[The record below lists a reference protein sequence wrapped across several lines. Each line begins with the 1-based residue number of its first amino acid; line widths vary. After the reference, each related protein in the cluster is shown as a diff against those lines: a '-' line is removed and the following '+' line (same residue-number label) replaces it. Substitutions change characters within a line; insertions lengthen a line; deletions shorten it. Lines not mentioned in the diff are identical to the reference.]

1 VRVELWV
8 ERLPGDHY
16 PILHKVYKT
25 PVGDLSVQVRKTEDW
40 THGNAIPLM
49 DDFQIP
55 RAVKPLIQTAAD
67 VEVLRYLLIPPT
79 AEDVAAFKAEA
90 AHASAFSQQQGVM
103 IAGGWGVCADMVG
116 WLCGLQEMVL
126 MAIDQP
132 ELLGRLMDV
141 INSWNESRMKV
152 ILEGGV
158 DLFIRRAWYESTQ
171 FWSPALYRKFL
182 LPRLQR
188 EVNLAHEYG
197 IPFGYIMTAGML
209 SLSDPILASGVDV
222 LIGIDPL
229 QQGANPLATIR
240 QRLGG
245 KVCLWG
251 GVNGAITVEEGRPEE
266 VRIAVKQALETM
278 RGCNGFILSPVDNI
292 TEITPN
298 AWRNVNVLV
307 EVWKELR

>member
-1 VRVELWV
+1 
-8 ERLPGDHY
+8 
-16 PILHKVYKT
+16 
-25 PVGDLSVQVRKTEDW
+25 
-40 THGNAIPLM
+40 
-49 DDFQIP
+49 
-55 RAVKPLIQTAAD
+55 
-67 VEVLRYLLIPPT
+67 
-79 AEDVAAFKAEA
+79 
-90 AHASAFSQQQGVM
+90 
-103 IAGGWGVCADMVG
+103 
-116 WLCGLQEMVL
+116 
-126 MAIDQP
+126 
-132 ELLGRLMDV
+132 
-141 INSWNESRMKV
+141 
-152 ILEGGV
+152 
-158 DLFIRRAWYESTQ
+158 
-171 FWSPALYRKFL
+171 
-182 LPRLQR
+182 LQR

-307 EVWKELR
+307 EVWKELRQ